1 MRYLALVT
9 IIKKTGMIDCTLSTF
24 VHGCGIVK
32 VSKWGIGWPP
42 HDIASHRRIRRNRG
56 RCPDELFYW
65 LRWPS
70 LSL

>member
-9 IIKKTGMIDCTLSTF
+9 IIKKTRMIDCTLSTF
-24 VHGCGIVK
+24 VHGCGIVNA
-32 VSKWGIGWPP
+32 SKCGISWPP
-42 HDIASHRRIRRNRG
+42 HDIASHRRIRSNRC
-56 RCPDELFYW
+56 RCPDELFYL